1 MANEILE
8 TLIFIIFYSL
18 FPRLFRS
25 SVRKSRFHICV
36 LNVNFSFTAHDAS
49 LSSNHTQTCT
59 KKMFRINIMLDKRRE
74 TIISKSKVQFITRIV
89 WCAWYNF
96 HDRNIKGT
104 QYEDSQGNVTF
115 KGKVKWLRNWII
127 FWVNIYILRW
137 VTSYIPGTFVIT
149 FVIGLSWK
157 WISFYC

>member
-1 MANEILE
+1 MNRKWNTKNTDIY
-8 TLIFIIFYSL
+8 TFWFR
-18 FPRLFRS
+18 RLFMS
-25 SVRKSRFHICV
+25 SVLKSRFHICV

-59 KKMFRINIMLDKRRE
+59 KKMFRINIMLDKRRG

-96 HDRNIKGT
+96 HDRNIKGI

-115 KGKVKWLRNWII
+115 KGKVKWLRNWLI
-127 FWVNIYILRW
+127 FWVDIYIY
-137 VTSYIPGTFVIT
+137 VCYSPDVSVPSYIQSTFVIT
-149 FVIGLSWK
+149 L
-157 WISFYC
+157 